1 MKVYLHYQ
9 NSTHR
14 GPGGVVKGL
23 LKGLERLQIEVVSKP
38 SDADYIGSLQ
48 HPGAFYEQLPANTLM
63 GPNLFV
69 LPSEAPEI
77 CNKFSNFVVPSQ
89 WVKDLYSQPIFE
101 SMQNKEID
109 IWSVGIDTNEWK
121 PNITLK
127 IESESQLDCFVYYKN
142 RSQQDLALVY
152 KICKHYNLNF
162 EIIEYGSYKEEQLK
176 SLCDRSKFAILLTGT
191 ESQGIA
197 YMNILSTD
205 TPCFVFNKQKWVYEN
220 DKSINAPASS
230 VPYFDKRCGE
240 ISPDVNLALFETFM
254 DNVNNKQYVP
264 RDYILENHTLEMSA
278 KKYIEL
284 LKKVQDAK

>member
-1 MKVYLHYQ
+1 MKIYLHYQ

-23 LKGLERLQIEVVSKP
+23 LKGLEGLQIEVVDKP

-48 HPGAFYEQLPANTLM
+48 HPGAVYEHLPVNTLM

-69 LPSEAPEI
+69 LPKEAPEL
-77 CNKFSNFVVPSQ
+77 CNKFSNFVVPSE

-101 SMQNKEID
+101 TQMKDKQID
-109 IWSVGIDTNEWK
+109 VWSVGIDTNEWMPGAIQK
-121 PNITLK
+121 D
-127 IESESQLDCFVYYKN
+127 LDCFVYYKN

-152 KICKHYNLNF
+152 KICKHYKLNF

-176 SLCDRSKFAILLTGT
+176 TLCARSKFAILLTGT

-205 TPCFVFNKQKWVYEN
+205 TPCFVFNKQKWVYDN
-220 DKSINAPASS
+220 DKSISAPASS

-254 DNVNNKQYVP
+254 NNVNYKQYSP
-264 RDYILENHTLEMSA
+264 REYILENHTLEIST
-278 KKYIEL
+278 KNYIEL
-284 LKKVQDAK
+284 LKKAQGTK